1 MSFLE
6 YVRGPIEARGVDWV
20 VIDVNGLGI
29 RAIVAAGSAEALPTS
44 GEVRLWTYLYV
55 REDRRE
61 VYGFRSVE
69 ERAAFVQ
76 LLGVSGIGA
85 KTAMAL
91 LLLGVDRLAALIEGG
106 DQTALAKTPG
116 VGPKTASRIILELK
130 GKVHSALGTSTA
142 GGDGEV
148 LEALMSFGLP
158 RTEAAAALAL
168 VPPDPS
174 RSIEQTIMLA
184 FQAHGARKTR

>member
-6 YVRGPIEARGVDWV
+6 YVRGPVQARGVDWV
-20 VIDVNGLGI
+20 VVDINGLGI
-29 RAIVAAGSAEALPTS
+29 RATVPAGSAEALPTS

-55 REDRRE
+55 REDKRE
-61 VYGFRSVE
+61 VYGFRSLE

-76 LLGVSGIGA
+76 LIGVSGIGA

-91 LLLGVDRLAALIEGG
+91 LLLGVERLAALVESG

-130 GKVHSALGTSTA
+130 GKLEGAVGAPA
-142 GGDGEV
+142 GGDNEA

-158 RTEAAAALAL
+158 RAEALAALAN
-168 VPPDPS
+168 VPPDPA
-174 RSIEQTIMLA
+174 RPIEQTIMLA